1 MKPLPVGGLFPQ
13 PISGRR
19 SRLLLVLP
27 TPLLLALSVSVNRT
41 LNSVYSPSCRRSV
54 WLDPEEWASDESK
67 TYPFS
72 GLQSLHPRHG
82 RDSVEQPEM
91 HYLELLVISH
101 CAMKKS
107 PRSLAAGQECNSPQ
121 PGAWYA
127 LTDSRE
133 SNAPPYQVFV
143 IAYRNAGKE
152 VNVRFHIANANAN
165 ANARAPSSSSSS
177 SFSSAISPRTFR
189 LGGFLCLTA
198 APDSDLAY
206 CWPTVPLA
214 F

>member
-41 LNSVYSPSCRRSV
+41 LNSVYSPSCRRSA

-67 TYPFS
+67 TCPFS

-107 PRSLAAGQECNSPQ
+107 ARSLAAGRMQFSSA
-121 PGAWYA
+121 GAWYA

-165 ANARAPSSSSSS
+165 ALAPPSSCS